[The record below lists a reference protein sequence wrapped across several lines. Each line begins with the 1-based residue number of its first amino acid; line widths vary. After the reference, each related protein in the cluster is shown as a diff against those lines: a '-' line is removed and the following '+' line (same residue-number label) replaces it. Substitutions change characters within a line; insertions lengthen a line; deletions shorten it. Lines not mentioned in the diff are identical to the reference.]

1 MSDLTKVTID
11 HDEIRR
17 WVEARGG
24 VPASVKGTSDDGDDP
39 GVLRIDFPVDGPDTN
54 LEPISWDEW
63 FRKFD
68 EKNLAFIYEEKTA
81 DGKIS
86 YFNKLVSRET
96 VKDQLEEQA
105 KQGSSSRQKSSSS
118 SKERETVRQR

>member
-17 WVEARGG
+17 WVESRRGTPAR
-24 VPASVKGTSDDGDDP
+24 VKGTGEDRDDP
-39 GVLRIDFPVDGPDTN
+39 GILRIDLPDGPDPN

-63 FRKFD
+63 FKKFE
-68 EKNLAFIYEEKTA
+68 EKELAFIYEEKTA

-96 VKDQLEEQA
+96 VKDQLE
-105 KQGSSSRQKSSSS
+105 KQEKPASAARKKSSSGT
-118 SKERETVRQR
+118 ERQSAGYH